1 MRRMYLCLLLG
12 LALLAGSIASSAQS
26 PAGVAAASAPPLFDG
41 LGGLS
46 RAVTTTSPEAQ
57 RYFDQGLAFVYAF
70 NHDEAIRAF
79 SHAAKLDPSC
89 AMAHWGV
96 AYANGPHINNPVV
109 PPDRAAAAWKATGQ
123 AMAAAGAGTPVERAL
138 IDALVRRYADPQ
150 PEDRKPL
157 DQAYADAMRKVWQA
171 NPKDADV
178 GALFAEALADL
189 RPWDLWTDEGKPQPG
204 TEELVATLG
213 AVIALDP
220 KHPLANHLLIHAVEA
235 SPNPEKADGAADTLR
250 DLQPG
255 LGHLVHMPSHIDVR
269 RGRWQ
274 QAIVANDKAIKAD
287 AAYTAKSA
295 EPGFYRLYMS
305 HNYHM
310 LTYGAMMTGQ
320 SALAL
325 KTIRSMVAGIP
336 LEFFKAN
343 PFADGFKAMPLE
355 TMMRFGKWNE
365 ILAEPLFP
373 DFVPISRALQHY
385 ARAVAYSAKD
395 DVESARREQAAFREA
410 RARVPAEATFGN
422 NTGSDILDVAEHVM
436 NGEILFRSGKIEEG
450 IAALREGAKREDAL
464 RYDEPPDW
472 IQPVRHPLGAALLQA
487 GRFAEAEAVFREDL
501 AKLPDNGW
509 GLYGLGRALR
519 LQRKNKEAAEV
530 EERFKRVWKDADVKL
545 RSACL
550 CLPGV

>member
-1 MRRMYLCLLLG
+1 MRRIYLCLLLG
-12 LALLAGSIASSAQS
+12 MALLTGSSASSAQS
-26 PAGVAAASAPPLFDG
+26 PAIAQAPPLFDG

-46 RAVTTTSPEAQ
+46 RKVTTTTPEAQ

-109 PPDRAAAAWKATGQ
+109 PPERAAAAWKATGL
-123 AMAAAGAGTPVERAL
+123 AMAAASEGTPVERAL

-157 DQAYADAMRKVWQA
+157 DQAYADAMRKVWEA

-189 RPWDLWTDEGKPQPG
+189 RPWDLWMADGKPQPG
-204 TEELVATLG
+204 TEELVATLE

-220 KHPLANHLLIHAVEA
+220 KHPLANHLMIHAVEA
-235 SPNPEKADGAADTLR
+235 SPNPEKADRAADTLR

-274 QAIVANDKAIKAD
+274 QAIAANDKAMKAD
-287 AAYTAKSA
+287 ASYAAKAA
-295 EPGFYRLYMS
+295 EQGFYRLYMS
-305 HNYHM
+305 HNHHM

-320 SALAL
+320 SVLAM
-325 KTIRSMVAGIP
+325 KTIRKMVSDIP
-336 LEFFKAN
+336 LEFFRQN
-343 PFADGFKAMPLE
+343 PWADGFMAMPLE
-355 TMMRFGKWNE
+355 VMMRFGKWND
-365 ILAEPLFP
+365 ILAEPAFP

-385 ARAVAYSAKD
+385 ARAVAYAAKD
-395 DVESARREQAAFREA
+395 DVESARREQTAFREA
-410 RARVPAEATFGN
+410 RAKVPAEATFGN
-422 NTGSDILDVAEHVM
+422 NSGSDILDVAEQVM
-436 NGEILFRSGKIEEG
+436 NGEILFRSGKIDEG

-501 AKLPDNGW
+501 ARLPDNGW
-509 GLYGLGRALR
+509 ALYGLGRALR
-519 LQRKNKEAAEV
+519 LQKKNKEAAAV
-530 EERFKRVWKDADVKL
+530 EAEFKRVWKDGDVKL
-545 RSACL
+545 KSACL